1 MSGVVVNAALS
12 VVTTGAIAISA
23 GGRHSRRF
31 SLHDAPPTSLTAIH
45 TKRKIPEE
53 RGPSL
58 SFFRAG
64 TPRRARGP
72 KKALSSVWDEALPC
86 FCAHAPAFPRHD
98 HFHPPVFSPP
108 G

>member
-53 RGPSL
+53 RGPVFPS
-58 SFFRAG
+58 S
-64 TPRRARGP
+64 ARGRRGGLEAQRKP
-72 KKALSSVWDEALPC
+72 SHLYGTRRHRVSALTRLPSRGPITSTRR
-86 FCAHAPAFPRHD
+86 FSRR
-98 HFHPPVFSPP
+98 PP
-108 G
+108 